1 MSPSLRTRPLT
12 AVLLAGAA
20 VALALG
26 LGVGLGPTTVPL
38 WSAITSMLDRLP
50 FVAMESGLTEAQEA
64 ILWELRLPRTVL
76 GMLVGGLL
84 AIAGGAYQ
92 GVFRNPLAD
101 PYLLGVAAGAGLAA
115 TLGITTGLAT
125 TNTLP
130 LWAFLGALGGVALT
144 YALGASVGRGHS
156 TTVLILA
163 GVAVASFLTAAQTF
177 VQQRNAET
185 LREVYSW
192 ILGRLTTV
200 GWDEVLTLLPY
211 AAVSSVG
218 LLVMRRLL
226 DVLGVGDDEAV
237 ALGVPVT
244 RVRVA
249 ILVLASLG
257 TAAAVA
263 ASGLIAFVGLVVP
276 HAVRMLAGSSYRVI
290 LPMSLAFGGA
300 FLVFADLLARTLVAP
315 SELPIGVVTAFFGAP
330 FFALILRSA
339 GTARA

>member
-1 MSPSLRTRPLT
+1 MSTPLRRRPATRAL
-12 AVLLAGAA
+12 AAGAA
-20 VALALG
+20 LLLAIILG
-26 LGVGLGPTTVPL
+26 IGIGPTPVPIGGAVRSL
-38 WSAITSMLDRLP
+38 LDRLP
-50 FVAMESGLTEAQEA
+50 LVALESGLSEAHEA
-64 ILWELRLPRTVL
+64 ILWELRLPRTIL

-115 TLGITTGLAT
+115 TIGITTGLSTAA
-125 TNTLP
+125 TLP
-130 LWAFLGALGGVALT
+130 VWAFFGALGGVALT
-144 YALGASVGRGHS
+144 YALGASVGRANS

-185 LREVYSW
+185 LREVYAW

-200 GWDEVLTLLPY
+200 GWDEVATLLPY
-211 AAVSSVG
+211 AAVSTGG
-218 LLVMRRLL
+218 LLVTRRLL
-226 DVLGVGDDEAV
+226 DVLSVGDDEA
-237 ALGVPVT
+237 ASLGIPVE
-244 RVRVA
+244 RVRVL

-276 HAVRMLAGSSYRVI
+276 HAVRLLFGASYRVI
-290 LPMSLAFGGA
+290 LPLSLAFGGT
-300 FLVFADLLARTLVAP
+300 FLVVADLLARTLVAP

-330 FFALILRSA
+330 FFGFILRRASA
-339 GTARA
+339 GT